1 MVVILLGVFGG
12 VIAYGIIGLFVGPV
26 LLGLGY
32 ELVRAW
38 IGEDSPEPVAN
49 SHDRPI

>member
-38 IGEDSPEPVAN
+38 IGEDSAEPVVN
-49 SHDRPI
+49 SHDQSI